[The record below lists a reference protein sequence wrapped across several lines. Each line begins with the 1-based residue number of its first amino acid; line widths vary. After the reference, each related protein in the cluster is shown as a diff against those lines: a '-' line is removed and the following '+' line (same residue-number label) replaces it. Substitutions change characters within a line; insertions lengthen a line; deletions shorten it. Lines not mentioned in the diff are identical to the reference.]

1 MVESYNFLLLMQFE
15 GFQTSENAKT
25 REYNEKVKRLDI
37 LTAQV
42 SAQKQEQDT
51 KEDMINTLLA
61 SKNLAIKEQKERIE
75 VLERQMEDV
84 HEYV

>member
-1 MVESYNFLLLMQFE
+1 MQFE